1 MIDRSLWPDIWIG
14 KRGRAVNK
22 TQRDIFKALFKCF
35 LLQIQFDFISF
46 FDNPQKHP
54 PAIPFEWVFT
64 KHVGWI
70 WLFLKKLLLT
80 IFRQLFFNFPFTSTP
95 NFYPIDVCLKKSK
108 FMYTSQTAAAELQQ
122 IWILIQTWLT
132 AGWRSANSPS
142 ILPTGFCFDFH
153 ASLIMRLKIGSR
165 WCSALCQVG
174 AAQLAVL
181 AAVKSTKRVPAWG
194 PGVHSSPG
202 LQSKQGPG
210 VA

>member
-1 MIDRSLWPDIWIG
+1 MFSSTNTVRLHLFLDTRS
-14 KRGRAVNK
+14 KSNCMCR
-22 TQRDIFKALFKCF
+22 
-35 LLQIQFDFISF
+35 
-46 FDNPQKHP
+46 HP
-54 PAIPFEWVFT
+54 SATPFVWAFA
-64 KHVGWI
+64 KHVDWI
-70 WLFLKKLLLT
+70 WLFPKKPLFVFFSVDNFQT
-80 IFRQLFFNFPFTSTP
+80 TFDFFNFSFISTA
-95 NFYPIDVCLKKSK
+95 NFYPIDVCLRKSK
-108 FMYTSQTAAAELQQ
+108 LMDTSQTAAAELQQ

-165 WCSALCQVG
+165 RCSALCQVG
-174 AAQLAVL
+174 APQPAVL